1 MWTGVCTPTT
11 RRVWTRLA
19 PRRVADIPL
28 CFLFVQ
34 GVAVS
39 SEGSLFFRNVRTIEH
54 AMFVLTAQ
62 SAAPAVRGLREE
74 VLSEFSLVWF
84 QPC

>member
-1 MWTGVCTPTT
+1 MCTNVCTPTT
-11 RRVWTRLA
+11 RRVLTGLA

-39 SEGSLFFRNVRTIEH
+39 TEGSLFFRNMRTIEH
-54 AMFVLTAQ
+54 AIFVFTAQ
-62 SAAPAVRGLREE
+62 PAEPAVRGLREE

-84 QPC
+84 QPR